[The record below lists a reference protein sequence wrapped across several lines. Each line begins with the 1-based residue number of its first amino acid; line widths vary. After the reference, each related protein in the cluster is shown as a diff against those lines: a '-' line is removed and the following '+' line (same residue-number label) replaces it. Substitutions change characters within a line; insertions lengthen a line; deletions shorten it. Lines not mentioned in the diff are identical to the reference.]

1 MSRKDIFLCF
11 NLLLVLGVAAA
22 FRVEGAQRWPV
33 PYRRFDRRPAADP
46 YCEALYPFCPTG
58 DGGGRIPDMKDGDVV
73 SVYRLQTPVWEFKYG
88 DLLGKF
94 VSA

>member
-1 MSRKDIFLCF
+1 M
-11 NLLLVLGVAAA
+11 VLAYSGMLTCTFVLN
-22 FRVEGAQRWPV
+22 RRYD
-33 PYRRFDRRPAADP
+33 YRPDVDP

-58 DGGGRIPDMKDGDVV
+58 DRDGEIPKMRGLDVI

-94 VSA
+94 VST

>member
-1 MSRKDIFLCF
+1 MSNYGQSLSYVI
-11 NLLLVLGVAAA
+11 N
-22 FRVEGAQRWPV
+22 
-33 PYRRFDRRPAADP
+33 RRFDHRPAVDS

-58 DGGGRIPDMKDGDVV
+58 DRDGQIPHMRDTDVI

-94 VSA
+94 VSINSE